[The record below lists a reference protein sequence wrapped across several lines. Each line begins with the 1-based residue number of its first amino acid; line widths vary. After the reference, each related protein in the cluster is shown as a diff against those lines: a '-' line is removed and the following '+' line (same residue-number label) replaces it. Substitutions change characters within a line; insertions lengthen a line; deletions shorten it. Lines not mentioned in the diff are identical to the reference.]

1 MVAPRI
7 FGEAR
12 TRYQWNER
20 AQRYVDARTRRFVSG
35 EAIRDALNEV
45 IGVARQRIDADA
57 IALQQGT
64 ISLAE
69 WQTRMAQHTKQIHV
83 LSAAAGR
90 GGWAQMTPADWGA
103 TGGALKRQFA
113 FLQNFA
119 MEVQSGAQKLTGQF
133 LRRARMYADAGRRT
147 YENIKRRASQ
157 VIGNTEERRVLGV
170 ADHCPDCVDYAGRGW
185 QPIGTLPPIGDSVCR
200 TNCHCFFLFR

>member
-7 FGEAR
+7 FEQAR
-12 TRYQWNER
+12 TRYEWNER

-45 IGVARQRIDADA
+45 IDIAKERIDADSL
-57 IALQQGT
+57 ALQQGT

-69 WQTRMAQHTKQIHV
+69 WQTRMAQHTKQIHIV
-83 LSAAAGR
+83 SAASAR

-119 MEVQSGAQKLTGQF
+119 LDIQRGVQKLGGNF
-133 LRRARMYADAGRRT
+133 IRRARMYGNAARRT

-157 VIGNTEERRVLGV
+157 AAGNTEERRVLGV
-170 ADHCPDCVDYAGRGW
+170 ADHCPDCVEFAGRGW
-185 QPIGTLPPIGDSVCR
+185 QPIGTLPPIGDSVCKV
-200 TNCHCFFLFR
+200 NCRCLFEFR